1 MMRIPDLPKKFDLDG
16 KILSTGSVASVELSP
31 STDSDVVS
39 AILANSPFPIR
50 SNGRIELGHVL
61 LDGNV
66 KFKADKKLM
75 GSAAVSFSFSGAA
88 GAGAGIYDDP
98 ADALRALNLAETPQL
113 DLALPDDESTHFF
126 LIRSGY
132 GVSGSIDVSHP
143 IGAFGT
149 VQFGDAAKGDFLY
162 ALLHRF
168 DRREG
173 ARDVVER
180 TVGSWRLPRHVETAT
195 DLRPGTWVLAE
206 VDGSLAV
213 RLAAEL
219 GYDFN
224 YVHEVRTPGVDGVG
238 LTGDLGFKIETGLKV
253 ALGLS
258 VSGRYLILVGR
269 ESDKNEEIRLRMFKL
284 SKKEFTFGLNLSA
297 SVQDMDSPAPD
308 SVDALI
314 QAVFGVHG
322 LQIIKDLQAIER
334 WTDPSQDLSDL
345 APGLPSETGLE
356 LLRATTGFDPA
367 TAFSDARNALLGV
380 LKQLDSLPGSV
391 PSKLWSLLGSM
402 NEQANKV
409 FRDGVEALAVE
420 DAEQRREAVVKLISG
435 TAFDDEPIGQWLTAV
450 AASGLLALTDEL
462 GRVGEAARATLALLE
477 GNILKALREFLED
490 RLNLDQLRKVTN
502 ETSFRKLDPFL
513 VNRLSMFLDEEL
525 GFHNL
530 GKVREA
536 INHALRLRQEIH
548 SKAREAIAS
557 KYEFDFAYNYQKTT
571 IKNALV
577 DVVFDFSRQS
587 ARDLFRDVV
596 IESNLDRLL
605 VVKTDG
611 VRLNQAVLT
620 HQIDRKG
627 VVQVTLPKFNFTKE
641 SVNKSLDKVTAACN
655 GRRVLVY
662 ELDARDVVRVKNRLR
677 SQLTAA
683 LSLTVALQGRVRVH
697 SRDSTT
703 VSCQFVHAKENMRL
717 ADLKHLTQPFIFEYM
732 PELFQRPG
740 SLETWYLDLDRAVE
754 DAVGNG
760 RNEFGDV
767 LTAMEVMVPG
777 SALAAWL
784 LPRSEPQ
791 REVLSKEISKSLQAA
806 LKTLIPFSY
815 FQDPDRLQQD
825 AAAAALLVWASIP
838 PCSSARLDGDGLILN
853 ETEKDD
859 VYWDFPDPDLR
870 EKMVMNEKSTGRLR
884 SALTAARDRLLACD
898 KEEQRKRAQFFTAD
912 QAGKFQRMGLTEDP
926 GEQLL
931 GSLLFVEAD
940 LVKGAAAVLK
950 DVAAFLEAS
959 PNQPLEAIE
968 RLAAFGADI
977 TDTFHRKL
985 SSIYGGDALRSLGG
999 AVLLEA
1005 ARVLDGSLS
1014 ALRPRAML
1022 SLTVLREQRR
1032 FQLPDFLGGKHPEE
1046 AEIAL
1051 KQRLVSTA

>member
-1 MMRIPDLPKKFDLDG
+1 
-16 KILSTGSVASVELSP
+16 
-31 STDSDVVS
+31 
-39 AILANSPFPIR
+39 
-50 SNGRIELGHVL
+50 
-61 LDGNV
+61 
-66 KFKADKKLM
+66 
-75 GSAAVSFSFSGAA
+75 
-88 GAGAGIYDDP
+88 
-98 ADALRALNLAETPQL
+98 
-113 DLALPDDESTHFF
+113 
-126 LIRSGY
+126 
-132 GVSGSIDVSHP
+132 
-143 IGAFGT
+143 
-149 VQFGDAAKGDFLY
+149 
-162 ALLHRF
+162 
-168 DRREG
+168 
-173 ARDVVER
+173 
-180 TVGSWRLPRHVETAT
+180 
-195 DLRPGTWVLAE
+195 
-206 VDGSLAV
+206 

-314 QAVFGVHG
+314 QAVFGLHG

-409 FRDGVEALAVE
+409 FRDGVKALAVE
-420 DAEQRREAVVKLISG
+420 DAEQRREAVVKLISV

-490 RLNLDQLRKVTN
+490 RLSLDQLRKVTN

-548 SKAREAIAS
+548 SKAREAITS

-596 IESNLDRLL
+596 DGSLAVRLAAEL
-605 VVKTDG
+605 GYDFNYVHDVRTPGVDG
-611 VRLNQAVLT
+611 VGLT
-620 HQIDRKG
+620 GDLGFKIEKG
-627 VVQVTLPKFNFTKE
+627 LK
-641 SVNKSLDKVTAACN
+641 
-655 GRRVLVY
+655 
-662 ELDARDVVRVKNRLR
+662 
-677 SQLTAA
+677 
-683 LSLTVALQGRVRVH
+683 VALGLSVSEESAPQPAHRSSESYSCSARPRACAFARFDGGVLPVCSRQGEHAPCRPETPDTAIHFRVH
-697 SRDSTT
+697 AGA
-703 VSCQFVHAKENMRL
+703 VPAPG
-717 ADLKHLTQPFIFEYM
+717 QP
-732 PELFQRPG
+732 
-740 SLETWYLDLDRAVE
+740 
-754 DAVGNG
+754 
-760 RNEFGDV
+760 GD
-767 LTAMEVMVPG
+767 MVPG
-777 SALAAWL
+777 S
-784 LPRSEPQ
+784 RS
-791 REVLSKEISKSLQAA
+791 
-806 LKTLIPFSY
+806 
-815 FQDPDRLQQD
+815 
-825 AAAAALLVWASIP
+825 
-838 PCSSARLDGDGLILN
+838 C
-853 ETEKDD
+853 
-859 VYWDFPDPDLR
+859 
-870 EKMVMNEKSTGRLR
+870 GRGR
-884 SALTAARDRLLACD
+884 
-898 KEEQRKRAQFFTAD
+898 
-912 QAGKFQRMGLTEDP
+912 GW
-926 GEQLL
+926 
-931 GSLLFVEAD
+931 
-940 LVKGAAAVLK
+940 
-950 DVAAFLEAS
+950 
-959 PNQPLEAIE
+959 
-968 RLAAFGADI
+968 
-977 TDTFHRKL
+977 
-985 SSIYGGDALRSLGG
+985 
-999 AVLLEA
+999 
-1005 ARVLDGSLS
+1005 
-1014 ALRPRAML
+1014 
-1022 SLTVLREQRR
+1022 
-1032 FQLPDFLGGKHPEE
+1032 
-1046 AEIAL
+1046 
-1051 KQRLVSTA
+1051 